1 MSDNRVE
8 ELEAKVRDLEAT
20 VEGLTDELVESKVR
34 LRELENAVD
43 DELGFEKPVNIETD
57 VEDETESVSTSAEA
71 TKSQEVE
78 DTDDQEAESD
88 IIIA

>member
-43 DELGFEKPVNIETD
+43 DELGFEKPVSVETD
-57 VEDETESVSTSAEA
+57 VEDETEAAAVEA
-71 TKSQEVE
+71 TKSQEDK
-78 DTDDQEAESD
+78 DTDDTESESE

>member
-8 ELEAKVRDLEAT
+8 ELESKVRDLEAT

-43 DELGFEKPVNIETD
+43 DELGFEKPVTIETD
-57 VEDETESVSTSAEA
+57 VEDETESASAEA
-71 TKSQEVE
+71 TKSQGVE
-78 DTDDQEAESD
+78 DTDDEEAESD

>member
-1 MSDNRVE
+1 ME

-57 VEDETESVSTSAEA
+57 VEDETESVSASAEA